1 MLMDLI
7 LKGTAENFSLRGHD
21 VKNVFMVFMT
31 DLRLSPLHH
40 MRLECNRFS
49 TVIFLSQI
57 NISLS
62 KTISEGKK
70 ERKSKPL
77 RPQIARTLNGTVYM
91 RSQQFEK

>member
-7 LKGTAENFSLRGHD
+7 LKGTVENFSLRGHD

-40 MRLECNRFS
+40 RRLECNRFS

-57 NISLS
+57 NITSS
-62 KTISEGKK
+62 
-70 ERKSKPL
+70 
-77 RPQIARTLNGTVYM
+77 GTM
-91 RSQQFEK
+91 NALENSP